1 MFKWLV
7 LALAIVVEVIGTSFL
22 KSTEGFTRL
31 LPSVVVVVSYV
42 ISIYLLSVT
51 LRYIPVGIAY
61 AIWAGAGVFL
71 VALIGWVVLDQ
82 RLDRAAVFGMGLI
95 VLGVVVINLFSAS
108 VQGA

>member
-22 KSTEGFTRL
+22 KTTEGFTRVV
-31 LPSVVVVVSYV
+31 PSMVVVVSYV

-82 RLDRAAVFGMGLI
+82 RLDMG
-95 VLGVVVINLFSAS
+95 SE
-108 VQGA
+108 

>member
-1 MFKWLV
+1 VFKWLV

-31 LPSVVVVVSYV
+31 LPSVVVVVSHV

-71 VALIGWVVLDQ
+71 VALIGWVMLDQ
-82 RLDRAAVFGMGLI
+82 RLNRAAVLGMGLI

-108 VQGA
+108 VEGA